1 MFIGYA
7 HGFLFIAYVIQAPER
22 GWTSTT
28 SLVNIAVGTVL
39 VLLFVGWE
47 MRSDDPMLDMSLFR
61 NRSFSAGS
69 VALALLF
76 FAMAGTVFLKA
87 QYLQFV
93 LEYTPLAAGLA
104 LVPAAIGMLL
114 GTGAGAHLAQMH
126 GGRIAVTA
134 GTLIA
139 TAGVA
144 VQTAFFDGG

>member
-1 MFIGYA
+1 
-7 HGFLFIAYVIQAPER
+7 
-22 GWTSTT
+22 
-28 SLVNIAVGTVL
+28 
-39 VLLFVGWE
+39 
-47 MRSDDPMLDMSLFR
+47 
-61 NRSFSAGS
+61 
-69 VALALLF
+69 
-76 FAMAGTVFLKA
+76 MAGTVFLQA

-93 LEYTPLAAGLA
+93 LDFTPLAAGFA

-144 VQTAFFDGG
+144 VQAAFVDGGSYVPTGIGLLLCGLAIMLIGDTVYVQLIADGTPNSVAGIDAGQLTEE